1 MPKMEHNEAY
11 HHPHYH
17 AGLVS
22 EPLMVN
28 STAPE
33 FATRANNHPSSNFI
47 SAFPACIPSNAG
59 TTNSSYV
66 NMHNG
71 GCTSFP
77 PNRVPHWLPPY
88 NQSLSGDRCSTS
100 YPHID
105 RVVAFKRKS
114 PTIPLAAETNIVR
127 YPQIGSHMNYPS
139 YPASIEPN
147 VPPPPENLS
156 LNTTGMPACYMSD
169 TNPPGEGSL
178 RNVRSRHSEDFHP
191 PAWFYASRNM
201 SYSLY
206 TSDDAVSGSRMTQQW
221 SHFPAHMVPH
231 GWIPTAD
238 AISFSHRSNQPTTR
252 DNVGNGI
259 TATNSDYRSHL
270 EQNRN
275 QNAPMPILPS
285 IITTGPVQSASAH
298 NYSFIPYS
306 NRDVGA
312 PVGVE
317 TASSSRSLRLLPIV
331 GHTSPGVS
339 ARGAHQRSHLM
350 NHRLNTPN
358 RWAPESAMVVDRL
371 AFYDAANLHDQ
382 HRDMRLDIDGMS
394 YEELLALGE
403 RIGNAN
409 TGLSEDSVSSCLVKT
424 VHPSCEQ
431 IQDEGKCAICLEEYK
446 ENKKLGRLKCGHEYH
461 ICCISQWLKM
471 KNVCPICRVSASS
484 NASEK

>member
-1 MPKMEHNEAY
+1 MPKMEHNEANN
-11 HHPHYH
+11 HPRDH

-22 EPLMVN
+22 APLMVN

-33 FATRANNHPSSNFI
+33 FATRANNHPPSNFI
-47 SAFPACIPSNAG
+47 SAFPACSPSNAG
-59 TTNSSYV
+59 TSNSSYV
-66 NMHNG
+66 NTYNG
-71 GCTSFP
+71 GSTSFP
-77 PNRVPHWLPPY
+77 PNQVPQWLPPY
-88 NQSLSGDRCSTS
+88 NQSLSGDGCSTS

-105 RVVAFKRKS
+105 RLVTFKRKS
-114 PTIPLAAETNIVR
+114 PTIPLAAETNVVR
-127 YPQIGSHMNYPS
+127 YPQIGSYMNYPS

-156 LNTTGMPACYMSD
+156 LNITGMPACYMSD
-169 TNPPGEGSL
+169 NNPPGEGSL

-191 PAWFYASRNM
+191 PAWFYASRDM
-201 SYSLY
+201 PYSLY
-206 TSDDAVSGSRMTQQW
+206 TSGDAVSGSRMTQQW
-221 SHFPAHMVPH
+221 NHFPAHMVPY

-259 TATNSDYRSHL
+259 TATNSAYHPHL

-275 QNAPMPILPS
+275 QNAPMPTLQYPS
-285 IITTGPVQSASAH
+285 FITTGPVQSANAH

-306 NRDVGA
+306 NRAVGA
-312 PVGVE
+312 LVGVE
-317 TASSSRSLRLLPIV
+317 TASSSRSQRLLPIM
-331 GHTSPGVS
+331 GHTRPGVS

-350 NHRLNTPN
+350 THRPNTPN
-358 RWAPESAMVVDRL
+358 RWAPE
-371 AFYDAANLHDQ
+371 DQ

-403 RIGNAN
+403 RIGNVN
-409 TGLSEDSVSSCLVKT
+409 TGLSQDSVSSCV
-424 VHPSCEQ
+424 VSCEQ

-446 ENKKLGRLKCGHEYH
+446 DNKKLGRLKCGHDYH

-471 KNVCPICRVSASS
+471 KNVCPICRASASTD
-484 NASEK
+484 ASDK